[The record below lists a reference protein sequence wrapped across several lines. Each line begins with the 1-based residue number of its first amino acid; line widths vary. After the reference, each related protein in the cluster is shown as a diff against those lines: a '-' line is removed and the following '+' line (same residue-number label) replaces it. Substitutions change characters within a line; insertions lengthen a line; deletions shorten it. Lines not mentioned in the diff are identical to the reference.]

1 MRRRI
6 LQTAFVRKSAN
17 VMEII
22 KKLRLKFALNAMI
35 IAAIFLLV
43 MFGAV
48 YGLLWSNDITTE
60 NRMLDSAINRPDDM
74 SGGMPVKEDLVYT
87 FATYTGDSKIYMVNL
102 DSFVEQYSNDAN
114 GIVQKAI
121 DKGDGTFSY
130 GDRHFAVKSVETST
144 GTKYVLHDRTTRHE
158 QLILVLIE
166 TIVLYCASVLL
177 IFFIAY
183 LFSAKTLKPVAE
195 TYAKQRDLIAN
206 ASHELKT
213 PLTVIST
220 NLAVV
225 KSEPEMTVQD
235 NEKWLSSIDKQIERM
250 QGLIQNM
257 LELSKLEQSELP
269 KVTINLSEIAD
280 GACLEFEAVCF
291 EKGVKLV
298 SEIQPD
304 LHVLG
309 ERTSLERLVVILLDN
324 AIKYSGENGKVG
336 IGLAQDGKKIVLTVM
351 NTGAVISEEDAK
363 HVFDRFYRSDGARQ
377 NDDGKSFGLGLSIA
391 AATVQAHGGTIEC
404 KGVENKGTVFRVY
417 LPVAKKTA

>member
-1 MRRRI
+1 
-6 LQTAFVRKSAN
+6 
-17 VMEII
+17 MEII

-87 FATYTGDSKIYMVNL
+87 FVANGYDVAMVN
-102 DSFVEQYSNDAN
+102 YSNFVAQYGDDAIY
-114 GIVQKAI
+114 IVTKAI

-269 KVTINLSEIAD
+269 KVTTNLSEIAD